1 MEEAEGRSPAFSRK
15 LYLLAAA
22 SCFIF
27 MGAGAQQAY
36 LVPYLRRV
44 TDWSQVACGAVI
56 ATVYFSMLVF
66 RLVNIYL
73 FPRWSDRRFTIVGAL
88 TYVFFT
94 VAMFAVPY
102 VESWSFAMV
111 SAVLWGMGGAMM
123 WTGTSMQTL
132 DITDKAGGR
141 HGTGMGILYSS
152 THLGWLIGAIGLGLI
167 YDALSV
173 ETSQLLYAA
182 AAGVTLV
189 GNVLTCFIPAT
200 GPALRETPALSGLLE
215 MMARPRALISGL
227 LQFTSALGYGLVL
240 GVFSKYIEDA
250 YGSAWIGRAI
260 WLYPAVRMVL
270 SFFGGYFADRIGYT
284 PVLVAGFLTSA
295 VGLAV
300 TIAWASP
307 FAVLITVGTLALL
320 SSTVPVVAAAIVGDA
335 AGTSRRPL
343 AYGIVFAWRDL
354 GVGVAAIGANLLGLR
369 LDFDAVFTVF
379 ICIFGGCSLLSVY
392 LGKFAKEDM

>member
-1 MEEAEGRSPAFSRK
+1 
-15 LYLLAAA
+15 
-22 SCFIF
+22 

-36 LVPYLRRV
+36 LVPYLGRV
-44 TDWSQVACGAVI
+44 TNWSQVACGAVI
-56 ATVYFSMLVF
+56 ATVYFSMLIF

-94 VAMFAVPY
+94 VAMFVVPY
-102 VESWSFAMV
+102 VQAWSFAMV
-111 SAVLWGMGGAMM
+111 AAFLWGMGGAMM

-132 DITDKAGGR
+132 DISDKAGSR
-141 HGTGMGILYSS
+141 HGTSMGILYSS
-152 THLGWLIGAIGLGLI
+152 THLGWLIGAIGLGII

-182 AAGVTLV
+182 AAAVTLI
-189 GNVLTCFIPAT
+189 GNILTCFIPAT

-215 MMARPRALISGL
+215 MMAHPRALVSGI

-240 GVFSKYIEDA
+240 GVFGKYIEDT

-270 SFFGGYFADRIGYT
+270 SFFGGYFADRFGHT
-284 PVLVAGFLTSA
+284 PVLITGFLASA
-295 VGLAV
+295 AGLGV
-300 TIAWASP
+300 TIVWVSP
-307 FAVLITVGTLALL
+307 FAVLITVGTLGLL
-320 SSTVPVVAAAIVGDA
+320 SSTVPVVAAAMVGDA
-335 AGTSRRPL
+335 AGISRRPL

-354 GVGVAAIGANLLGLR
+354 GVGVAAIGASLLGLS
-369 LDFDAVFTVF
+369 LDFDAVFTIF
-379 ICIFGGCSLLSVY
+379 ICIFGGCGLLSVY
-392 LGKFAKEDM
+392 LGRFANQDI